1 LAAWTVGDH
10 FELKNARRV
19 LVDGNVFENIW
30 VAAQIGFAVQFTVRD
45 DGGTAPWTAVRDVTF
60 THNIARHISGGI
72 NVLGLDDNATSQH
85 LERLLIRDNVFT
97 DMSTD
102 DDTRLFEILNG
113 ALDVTIDQGEGSAAT
128 VTRIMGGAYDAG
140 FGDVN
145 AIIQNAALRPA
156 DAPLMVYMIY
166 SKAPFALL
174 VKADSPIKTIAD
186 IAGKTIGRRDERARV
201 TSQRTLIGQI
211 GAIAHRLV
219 ADAGLTWSQVTH
231 TAIGSPGVFDPD
243 RGYVAMAPNLPGW
256 GRHGLVEAVREQLG
270 AGVTFENDVNLAAIA
285 ERDHGLGRNVRDF
298 VLVSIGTGVGLGLV
312 IDGRLRRG
320 AHGAAGEIAYLPL
333 GTGDPKDPANR
344 RRGSFEEAAAAAGIV
359 REARRLGMREPVTV
373 ETIFSAARR
382 TNRTARRVLEIE
394 AQRLA
399 LAIAAVTPV
408 VDPQLVILGGGIGRN
423 ADLLLES
430 IDSELQEL
438 LPFRPKLAISALGDD
453 AVLQGAIAIALETAR
468 DRVFARPARQL
479 QEMAG

>member
-1 LAAWTVGDH
+1 MASMSSAITAGTPSLLRAINERAVLDLIHNRGPLSRAQVARVSGLSKPTVSLALAGLLDSGLVNEVG
-10 FELKNARRV
+10 RSR
-19 LVDGNVFENIW
+19 G
-30 VAAQIGFAVQFTVRD
+30 
-45 DGGTAPWTAVRDVTF
+45 
-60 THNIARHISGGI
+60 
-72 NVLGLDDNATSQH
+72 
-85 LERLLIRDNVFT
+85 ERGP
-97 DMSTD
+97 S
-102 DDTRLFEILNG
+102 
-113 ALDVTIDQGEGSAAT
+113 
-128 VTRIMGGAYDAG
+128 
-140 FGDVN
+140 
-145 AIIQNAALRPA
+145 
-156 DAPLMVYMIY
+156 
-166 SKAPFALL
+166 ALL
-174 VKADSPIKTIAD
+174 YELNASAGWVVGIDVGRNWVRAAIAD